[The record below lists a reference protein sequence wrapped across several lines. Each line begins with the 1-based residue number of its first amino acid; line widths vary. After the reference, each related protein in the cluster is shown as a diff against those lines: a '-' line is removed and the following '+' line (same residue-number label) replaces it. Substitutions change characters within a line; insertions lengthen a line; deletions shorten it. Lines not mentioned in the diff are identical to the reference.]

1 MPSVPLWLN
10 QSANSV
16 GEMMRNGIAGV
27 DHVIIGVRDL
37 ERARMGWTRLGF
49 TLTPRGRHL
58 GQGTANYCIMFARNY
73 LELLGF
79 VTRDDYAH
87 RLEAFLARREGAMS
101 VAFAPAGSAENAAAA
116 LAALGLHPSE
126 PRALGRQLE
135 LPEGTVVPRFSL
147 LTLPPEET
155 PALDCFLCGHLTPEL
170 VRRPEWLAHP
180 NGVTGLRSVH
190 VLVEETAS
198 LLPAYDRLFG
208 MHEVTTTDAVA
219 SVRTGPYR
227 LLFSTPDDFATMHPG
242 IHLDPD
248 FPLPGIVALELAIA
262 RRDTTADYLT
272 QWQIVYDEMPGGSLV
287 IPAEEANG
295 TVLFLTEA

>member
-1 MPSVPLWLN
+1 
-10 QSANSV
+10 
-16 GEMMRNGIAGV
+16 MRNGISGI

-49 TLTPRGRHL
+49 ALTPRGRHL
-58 GQGTANYCIMFARNY
+58 GQGTANYCIMFGRDY

-101 VAFAPAGSAENAAAA
+101 VAFAPRGSTEQAAAA

-147 LTLPPEET
+147 LDLPPEET

-170 VRRPEWLAHP
+170 VRRPEWLVHP
-180 NGVTGLRSVH
+180 NGVTGLRGVH
-190 VLVEETAS
+190 ILAEETAS

-219 SVRTGPYR
+219 SVRAGPYR

-242 IHLDPD
+242 IELDPD
-248 FPLPGIVALELAIA
+248 FPLPDIAALELAVA
-262 RRDTTADYLT
+262 RRDATADYLT
-272 QWQIVYDEMPGGSLV
+272 QWQVDYDEMPDGSLA
-287 IPAEEANG
+287 IPAKEANG
-295 TVLFLTEA
+295 TILFLTEA